1 MERKTQRRMTKQ
13 LILEETKALV
23 REKGCTHMTVSD
35 IIERTQL
42 SKGAIYHYVKS
53 KDELL
58 ALVLEEW
65 MEEINE
71 RFLTEISQGKKEFEG
86 PLKEI
91 VKKLPSLQDPR
102 EATNQIF
109 LYLLSKNDHP
119 DISEIV
125 NKVYDQALQLAKNWI
140 SAGQDAGVIPLSVQ
154 TDKAAELFM
163 LISYGFRM
171 RSAISDHSH
180 AFSAA
185 DFSMLMENLL
195 QSE

>member
-1 MERKTQRRMTKQ
+1 LDRETQRRNTKQ
-13 LILEETKALV
+13 IILDETRALV
-23 REKGCTHMTVSD
+23 QEKGCTHMTVND
-35 IIERTQL
+35 IINRTEL

-65 MEEINE
+65 MEETNE
-71 RFLTEISQGKKEFEG
+71 RFMAEVSQGKKEFDG

-109 LYLLSKNDHP
+109 LYLLSKNDQP
-119 DISEIV
+119 DVSKII
-125 NKVYDQALQLAKNWI
+125 NNVYDQALQLARKWI
-140 SAGQDAGVIPLSVQ
+140 KAGQNAGVIPLSVHA
-154 TDKAAELFM
+154 DKAAELFM

-171 RSAISDHSH
+171 RSAISNQPH
-180 AFSAA
+180 AFSAD
-185 DFSMLMENLL
+185 DFSTLMENLL
-195 QSE
+195 QTK